1 MTAEPIRDP
10 DAEEPRAPVA
20 DVPTP
25 DPTASPTAGGE
36 VSAAEASSATGGV
49 IAESTA
55 VDGAALDSGALGA
68 GAIDAGAAEAPPETP
83 AVTTETPAVAAETPA
98 VAAEAPAVAAET
110 PAAAAKPSRRPV
122 ILGAI
127 RKLAILVIAVSLFV
141 VGIGL
146 GQLTF
151 QRTRPAPVVADAPIT
166 VANTP
171 PEVAQEFITALG
183 ANDADAM
190 RSALAA
196 QPNKDLTDEFERFS
210 IKKIVSVQTLGT
222 SVDGTRSATEILL
235 KAEKTDGLPFEVNLV
250 ILVDGGAIEGF
261 R

>member
-10 DAEEPRAPVA
+10 DVEEPKASDR

-25 DPTASPTAGGE
+25 EPAAGTPETGE
-36 VSAAEASSATGGV
+36 VSAAVESRAVVESNATEGV
-49 IAESTA
+49 IAESSA
-55 VDGAALDSGALGA
+55 VDGAALESGALGA
-68 GAIDAGAAEAPPETP
+68 GAVDAGAVEAPPETP
-83 AVTTETPAVAAETPA
+83 VVTTETPAVTPETP
-98 VAAEAPAVAAET
+98 VVV
-110 PAAAAKPSRRPV
+110 AKPSRRPV
-122 ILGAI
+122 ILGAL
-127 RKLAILVIAVSLFV
+127 RRLAIFVIAVSLFV
-141 VGIGL
+141 VGIGI
-146 GQLTF
+146 GQVTF
-151 QRTRPAPVVADAPIT
+151 QRTRPVPQVADAPIT
-166 VANTP
+166 VAQRP

-210 IKKIVSVQTLGT
+210 IKKIVSVETLGT
-222 SVDGTRSATEILL
+222 SVDGNRSATEILL

-250 ILVDGGAIEGF
+250 ILVDGGSIEGF

>member
-1 MTAEPIRDP
+1 MTAEPMQDP
-10 DAEEPRAPVA
+10 NADEPKTPDA

-25 DPTASPTAGGE
+25 DPAASPTAGGE
-36 VSAAEASSATGGV
+36 ASATETSSAREGV
-49 IAESTA
+49 IAESSA
-55 VDGAALDSGALGA
+55 VDGAALESGALGA
-68 GAIDAGAAEAPPETP
+68 GAVDAGAAEAPAETPAVTAETP
-83 AVTTETPAVAAETPA
+83 AVTTE
-98 VAAEAPAVAAET
+98 APV
-110 PAAAAKPSRRPV
+110 AAAKPSRRPV
-122 ILGAI
+122 ILGAL
-127 RKLAILVIAVSLFV
+127 RRLAILVIAVSLFV

-151 QRTRPAPVVADAPIT
+151 QRTRPAPLVANAPIT

>member
-10 DAEEPRAPVA
+10 NAEEPKASDT
-20 DVPTP
+20 DVPTL
-25 DPTASPTAGGE
+25 DPAASPAAGGE
-36 VSAAEASSATGGV
+36 VSTT
-49 IAESTA
+49 AESGAEEGRVAESSA
-55 VDGAALDSGALGA
+55 VDGAAVESGVLGA
-68 GAIDAGAAEAPPETP
+68 GAVDAGAAEVPPETPAATSDTP
-83 AVTTETPAVAAETPA
+83 AVTTETPV
-98 VAAEAPAVAAET
+98 
-110 PAAAAKPSRRPV
+110 AAAKPSRRPV
-122 ILGAI
+122 ILGAF
-127 RKLAILVIAVSLFV
+127 RRLAILVIAVSLFV
-141 VGIGL
+141 VGIGI

-151 QRTRPAPVVADAPIT
+151 QRTRPAPRVSDVPIT

-210 IKKIVSVQTLGT
+210 IKKIVSVETLGT
-222 SVDGTRSATEILL
+222 SVDGNRSATEILL

>member
-10 DAEEPRAPVA
+10 DVEEPKASDA

-25 DPTASPTAGGE
+25 DPAENPRADGE
-36 VSAAEASSATGGV
+36 VSVTAEATVAQSSAQASEV
-49 IAESTA
+49 AESSA
-55 VDGAALDSGALGA
+55 VDGAALEAGALGA
-68 GAIDAGAAEAPPETP
+68 GAVDAGAAEAPPEPLALTPETP
-83 AVTTETPAVAAETPA
+83 AVTPETPV
-98 VAAEAPAVAAET
+98 
-110 PAAAAKPSRRPV
+110 AAAKPSRRPV
-122 ILGAI
+122 ILGAL
-127 RKLAILVIAVSLFV
+127 RRLAIFVIAVSLFV

-151 QRTRPAPVVADAPIT
+151 QRTRPVPQVADAPIT
-166 VANTP
+166 VAQRP
-171 PEVAQEFITALG
+171 PEVAQEFISALG

-210 IKKIVSVQTLGT
+210 IKKIVSVETLGT
-222 SVDGTRSATEILL
+222 SVDGNRSATEILL